1 MHVFRLFKN
10 KNSLTLIFVQTDQR
24 IVFRGSPLEKA
35 KSTQINTS
43 ISPEPT
49 SRKDAFVQTIWDT
62 QDVGIQVIFLTV
74 WDLGTIPNYLGYTG
88 YWESGIIPYYWDTHD
103 IGIQVLYPTIWDLG
117 TIPIYLGYTGYWDS
131 VNISQP
137 YVPQRRF
144 QRLTFLNI
152 FC

>member
-103 IGIQVLYPTIWDLG
+103 IGI
-117 TIPIYLGYTGYWDS
+117 
-131 VNISQP
+131 
-137 YVPQRRF
+137 
-144 QRLTFLNI
+144 
-152 FC
+152 